1 MGIIPPNKDKEEL
14 FNHSIE
20 QSCMPDIAIH
30 PFLLGN

>member
-14 FNHSIE
+14 LNHFIE
-20 QSCMPDIAIH
+20 QSCTPDIAIH